1 MQTLLTITNKE
12 YFDLKLIEL
21 QRKFTKL
28 QVTSPTVISTTVRKE
43 TEWIDG
49 LQVVNTYYD
58 IVLDYESFQIEGYSF
73 VCKIDLKDKLFYT
86 APNETLPE
94 SELHFDNY
102 CVECKK
108 SIERNEIFVLRN
120 DTTKEHNRLGRNCL
134 AKYIGIEPDNILQM
148 AGSYDALL
156 ALTNDENLTK
166 RIKPEY
172 HLSFVLGI
180 GLFVADKVGFV
191 SVETSKQT
199 GKVSTA
205 TYVRDLL
212 EAIPLGIT
220 GYKSIS
226 EKLTADFIEGNKA
239 VEYNPKAL
247 ECIEWMKEQRIKLTP
262 YHQNLAQLADN
273 GTVKDKD
280 VAFAVSSI
288 AGYIKSKEKPVS
300 TSNFVGTIGEKF
312 TAKSPLLVECIALS
326 VPQPSN
332 YGYNQPSLQFYTLV
346 DSNGNVYSTFTQSG
360 KLSVGEKVKLTGTI
374 KEHRQFNGT
383 NQTVLKN
390 CRFEIVG

>member
-12 YFDLKLIEL
+12 YFDAKLIEL

-28 QVTSPTVISTTVRKE
+28 HVTPPNVISTTVRKE
-43 TEWIDG
+43 KEIIDG
-49 LQVVNTYYD
+49 LHVVSTYYD
-58 IVLDYESFQIEGYSF
+58 ITLEYVPFQIEGFSF
-73 VCKIDLKDKLFYT
+73 VCKIDLKDSIFYT

-94 SELHFDNY
+94 SELHFDNH
-102 CVECKK
+102 CVECNK

-120 DTTKEHNRLGRNCL
+120 DETKEYIRLGRNCL
-134 AKYIGIEPDNILQM
+134 ARYIGIEPDNILQM

-166 RIKPEY
+166 RIKPNY

-191 SVETSKQT
+191 SIETSKQT

-205 TYVRDLL
+205 AYVRDLL

-262 YHQNLAQLADN
+262 YHQNIAQLADN
-273 GTVKDKD
+273 GTVNDREI
-280 VAFAVSSI
+280 AFAVSAIS
-288 AGYIKSKEKPVS
+288 GYIKSKENTVS
-300 TSNFVGTIGEKF
+300 NSKFVGTVGDKF
-312 TAKSPLLVECIALS
+312 TAKTPLLVECIALS
-326 VPQPSN
+326 VPQASN
-332 YGYNQPSLQFYTLV
+332 YGYNQPSLQFYTLL
-346 DSNGNVYSTFTQSG
+346 DCNGNVYSTFTQSG
-360 KLSVGEKVKLTGTI
+360 KLEVGQKVKLTGTI

-390 CRFEIVG
+390 CRFEIV